1 MRYAAVVLAGGAAAR
16 MDGRPKPVLTVHGR
30 TLLDRVLDAVA
41 DAAPRVVVGPAD
53 LPVPAGAT
61 LTSEEPAGGGPVA
74 GLAAGLAVVPADAA
88 EVAVLATDLPF
99 LTPSAVAALREALP
113 GHDGAMYVD
122 DTGRPQRLCAVWRPG
137 ALRTRLHALGE
148 PAGQSIGRL
157 IDGLRIAEVR
167 APASGPP
174 PWYDCDTHDDLRRA
188 EEWRA

>member
-1 MRYAAVVLAGGAAAR
+1 MG
-16 MDGRPKPVLTVHGR
+16 GRPKPVLTVHGR
-30 TLLDRVLDAVA
+30 TLLERVLDAVA

-53 LPVPAGAT
+53 LPVPAGTT
-61 LTSEEPAGGGPVA
+61 LTSEEPPGGGPVA
-74 GLAAGLAVVPADAA
+74 GLAAGLALIPAHVA

-99 LTPSAVAALREALP
+99 LSPSAVRALRAALPA
-113 GHDGAMYVD
+113 HDGAMYVD
-122 DTGRPQRLCAVWRPG
+122 DTGRPQRLCAVWRAA
-137 ALRTRLHALGE
+137 ALRTRLRAIGE

-157 IDGLRIAEVR
+157 VAGLRVAEVR